1 MNLIMIRHGQSY
13 VNLKDWVGGNVD
25 AGLTE
30 LGQSQAAAL
39 AKWLPNRLPVV
50 DVIYCSTMMR
60 AQETAEPLAK
70 AYELPLLCD
79 DRLREIGNNR
89 LDHVAWPSE
98 DLPEYNDWWASERP
112 FSSTASDREM
122 GETLMHFRIRV
133 GSFIEDL
140 VSKHRDQTV
149 VAVCHGGVIE
159 TAHDHVF
166 NVGPW
171 RRCEVWTHNTGI
183 TRFELVEH
191 PLRETWRLHYHSR
204 TIHLQDLRK

>member
-1 MNLIMIRHGQSY
+1 MIRHGQSY
-13 VNLKDWVGGNVD
+13 VNLKDWEGGNVD

-39 AKWLPNRLPVV
+39 AKWLPNRLPNV

-70 AYELPLLCD
+70 VYELPLLCD

-89 LDHVAWPSE
+89 LDHVAWPSK

-133 GSFIEDL
+133 GSFIEEL